1 MASLSPSSSPLYFL
15 GKLQTTALLLFS
27 IQFAGMLVTKPAEG
41 VTVPTLTL
49 SNRGRFIAGYEPSAE
64 QDDQVL
70 RL

>member
-1 MASLSPSSSPLYFL
+1 MASLSPSSSPFYFL

-27 IQFAGMLVTKPAEG
+27 IHFAGMLVTKLAEG
-41 VTVPTLTL
+41 VKVPTLTL
-49 SNRGRFIAGYEPSAE
+49 SNRGRFTAGCEPSAE